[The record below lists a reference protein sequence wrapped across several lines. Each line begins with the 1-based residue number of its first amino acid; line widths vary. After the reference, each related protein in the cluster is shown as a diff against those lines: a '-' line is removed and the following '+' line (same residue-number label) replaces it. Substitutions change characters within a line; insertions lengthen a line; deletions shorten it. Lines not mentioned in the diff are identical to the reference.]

1 MADEVLDPESRTEEP
16 TPRRREEARRQGLVP
31 FSAEL
36 TAAVVLLGGLIGL
49 SYLGPSIGSGLLA
62 LLRQELY
69 HLRRLEPWDVAA
81 AQAQLT
87 RVALQAMGL
96 LLPLAGLLLLLA
108 ASSAG
113 LQTGWQINTEKLAP
127 DFDRLNPAKGV
138 QRLFSM
144 PALVRG
150 VLALLKVSALAA
162 LAYWVLAGQWG
173 VLSSLGQWPLAW
185 SVAAGWRVLV
195 RLATLLAAGV
205 LLIAGLDYVYQR
217 RRFELSLR
225 MTREEV
231 KRELRE
237 EEGDPQIKARIRQI
251 QRERARRRMLAEVPK
266 ATVVITN
273 PLQVAVALRYHPAQD
288 VAPVVVA
295 RGRGR
300 WAEVIR
306 EHARQYQVPIVAQPP
321 LARALFQ
328 AVREGQMI
336 PPTLY
341 RAVAEVLAY
350 LYRLRTPASEPTHAG
365 NPRSG

>member
-1 MADEVLDPESRTEEP
+1 MAEEILDPESRTEEP

-36 TAAVVLLGGLIGL
+36 SGAAVLLGGLVGL
-49 SYLGPSIGSGLLA
+49 NYLGPSLGSGFLAVVRYELRCPACQWEWDAATAQAWLTRA
-62 LLRQELY
+62 LL
-69 HLRRLEPWDVAA
+69 
-81 AQAQLT
+81 QA
-87 RVALQAMGL
+87 VGL
-96 LLPLAGLLLLLA
+96 LLPLLGLLLLLGA
-108 ASSAG
+108 VAG
-113 LQTGWQINTEKLAP
+113 VAQAGFQINTEKLAP

-138 QRLFSM
+138 RRLFSM

-150 VLALLKVSALAA
+150 LLTLLKAA
-162 LAYWVLAGQWG
+162 VLVAAAYWLVSGQWG
-173 VLSSLGQWPLAW
+173 VVSSLSQWPLAW
-185 SVAAGWRVLV
+185 SAAALWRVLM
-195 RLATLLAAGV
+195 RLTMLLAGGV
-205 LLIAGLDYVYQR
+205 ALIALLDYLYQR

-237 EEGDPQIKARIRQI
+237 EEGDPHIKARIRQI

-273 PLQVAVALRYHPAQD
+273 PLHVAVALRYEASRD
-288 VAPVVVA
+288 AAPVVLA

-300 WAEVIR
+300 FAEAIR
-306 EHARQYQVPIVAQPP
+306 EAARRHSVPIVSQPL

-336 PPTLY
+336 PPALY

-350 LYRLRTPASEPTHAG
+350 LYRLRGEAASETA
-365 NPRSG
+365 RR